1 MFLCISFYYVTFTKL
16 YFIDGDT
23 VPFVNLNTEEEKEQ
37 DLISTDEEIVEHC
50 GQTFNDS
57 SPSNSPTPST
67 SKEVEKTSNSFSL
80 NRELGVAAYPKKEA
94 M

>member
-37 DLISTDEEIVEHC
+37 DLISTDEEIFEHC

-57 SPSNSPTPST
+57 NPSNSPTQT
-67 SKEVEKTSNSFSL
+67 YVTIYMYQAHQRKL
-80 NRELGVAAYPKKEA
+80 KKHQIHFH
-94 M
+94 